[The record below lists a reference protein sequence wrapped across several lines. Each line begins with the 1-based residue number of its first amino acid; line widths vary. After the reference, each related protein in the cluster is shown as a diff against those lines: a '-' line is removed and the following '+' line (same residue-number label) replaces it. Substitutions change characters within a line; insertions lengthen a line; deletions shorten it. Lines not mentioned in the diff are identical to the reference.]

1 MCNTGRATVHRE
13 LPDCRVR
20 KSDDGTGGPNL
31 SITQSTDTQLISSR
45 YWPILWSMDEEFMKN
60 KNAHLAAEV
69 GLQL

>member
-1 MCNTGRATVHRE
+1 MCNTGRSTGHRE
-13 LPDCRVR
+13 LLGCRVR

-31 SITQSTDTQLISSR
+31 SIIQSTDTHLISNR
-45 YWPILWSMDEEFMKN
+45 YWSILWAMDEEFVKD